1 MIEFARLKAD
11 AAGLVPAVVQDA
23 DSGRVLMVAW
33 MNSEAWRRT
42 LETRRAHFWSRSR
55 GELWEKGATSG
66 HTQEVVAAALDCD
79 SDTVLLSVRPAGPAC
94 HTGAASCFFTEV
106 PVGEGGAVPRGVNA
120 LAWLEALIARRQ
132 REPEDGSYTN
142 HLLAQGLD
150 RILKKVGEES
160 AEVLIAAKNRSKPEL
175 IAESAD
181 LLYHWLVLLA
191 EQGVALDDVCRE
203 LSERHGKPRR
213 HR

>member
-1 MIEFARLKAD
+1 VTAFESLKTD

-33 MNSEAWRRT
+33 MNGEAWRKT

-66 HTQEVVAAALDCD
+66 HTQDVVAVSLDCD
-79 SDTVLLSVRPAGPAC
+79 SDTVLVSVRPAGPAC
-94 HTGAASCFFTEV
+94 HTGSASCFFT
-106 PVGEGGAVPRGVNA
+106 PVGEVTSSPPRGLQA
-120 LAWLEALIARRQ
+120 LAWLEALIARRKK
-132 REPEDGSYTN
+132 EPEDGSYTN
-142 HLLAQGLD
+142 KLFAQGLD

-175 IAESAD
+175 VAESAD
-181 LLYHWLVLLA
+181 LVYHWLVLLA
-191 EQGVALDDVCRE
+191 EQDVALDDVCRE
-203 LSERHGKPRR
+203 LAERHGKPRR
-213 HR
+213 QA